1 MSWLSQF
8 FLNPAFVLPGAA
20 LASVPIII
28 HLLSRLRYKKVKFA
42 AMEFLLQSD
51 ELNRRRLIIEQLL
64 LLFLRVLAVL
74 LIVFLLARLV
84 LDPSRLML
92 LRGATTHHVLILDD
106 TLSMRQKSDNETVFQ
121 QALATLEKM
130 VSQGSSASGSLRAT
144 VLTMTQP
151 DRPLVTDRAL
161 DNALVQELIP
171 RLRNLT
177 CSYASASPA
186 PALSAAEN
194 FLSGDGGVAP
204 QVHVLTDLRTAD
216 WSGQPEVTAALKSLD
231 AIDAQVS
238 LIQVARDAA
247 DNVVLSGMS
256 SETLAVAVGV
266 PWRVQLTFRNH
277 AEQKSSGLRAAVYVD
292 GNSLP
297 VKVLLPDIEPG
308 EEAVIDHDIT
318 FNAAGHREV
327 EVRLEEDAL
336 DEDNSRFLVVDVTDK
351 RSVLVVDD
359 EARQEDAGYVSTAL
373 SADPQLTGLAAD
385 VRRSDVLTSEDLSN
399 YDCIYLLNIRELP
412 ADATQ
417 LLSKYVTNGGG
428 IAWFPDDQANSTW
441 YNTTL
446 RSADVNLFPV
456 PLGTVAAIPKPVQG
470 EEPQFQHPLFEQ
482 HPVFA
487 IYNIPDSPF
496 ADAVQVSQWFQVR
509 DDTTTETANS
519 DSTGGRQSYE
529 VIARLKNG
537 DPIIFEHS
545 VGAGRIITFLTTAG
559 RRWTNWPIAPAAP
572 GYVVT
577 HLLLHQYLQ
586 KPTES
591 VQIRELGDALKL
603 EWPVSE
609 FTESIEVFLPVA
621 DEETAANSFLRL
633 QATPVSA
640 GDPPTGGA
648 ETSSEAGEE
657 RLAVSI
663 PQADRPGVYRVKRFQ
678 LEGESKETWLA
689 LSVPASESN
698 LAIADASDVETQVE
712 SGHVRVITADVADE
726 LSASDAGREMRW
738 LLLVLLVFA
747 LIGEQLLSLRM
758 SFHPEVKS

>member
-1 MSWLSQF
+1 MSWLTQY
-8 FLNPAFVLPGAA
+8 FLNPSFVLPGAA

-28 HLLSRLRYKKVKFA
+28 HLLSRLRYKRVKFA

-106 TLSMRQKSDNETVFQ
+106 TLSMRQSSDGESVFQ

-130 VSQGSSASGSLRAT
+130 VSQGGSSSGTLRAT

-177 CSYASASPA
+177 CSYTSASPVA
-186 PALSAAEN
+186 ALTAAEN
-194 FLSGDGGVAP
+194 ILSGDGGVSP
-204 QVHVLTDLRTAD
+204 RVHVLTDLRASD
-216 WSGQPEVTAALKSLD
+216 WSGQPEVVAALNSLD

-238 LIQVARDAA
+238 LIQVTQDAA
-247 DNVVLSGMS
+247 DNVILSQMS

-266 PWRVQLTFRNH
+266 PWRAQLTFRNYG
-277 AEQKSSGLRAAVYVD
+277 QTKSSGLRATVYVD

-297 VKVLLPDIEPG
+297 MKVLVPDIEPG
-308 EEAVIDHDIT
+308 EEIVVDHDMT
-318 FNAAGHREV
+318 FESPGHHEV
-327 EVRLEEDAL
+327 EVRLEDDAL
-336 DEDNSRFLVVDVTDK
+336 IEDNARFVVVDVTDK
-351 RSVLVVDD
+351 RSVLIVDD
-359 EARQEDAGYVSTAL
+359 EAKQEDAGYVSTAL
-373 SADPQLTGLAAD
+373 SADPQLTGLATD
-385 VRRSDVLTSEDLSN
+385 VRRSDVLTAENLN
-399 YDCIYLLNIRELP
+399 NFDCIYLLNIRELP

-417 LLSKYVTNGGG
+417 LLKQYVVNGGG
-428 IAWFPDDQANSTW
+428 VAWFPDDQANATW

-446 RSADVNLFPV
+446 RSEDVNLFPA
-456 PLGTVAAIPKPVQG
+456 PLSTVTSIPKAVQG
-470 EEPQFQHPLFEQ
+470 EEPKFQTPVFEQ

-496 ADAVQVSQWFQVR
+496 ADALQVSQWFQVAA
-509 DDTTTETANS
+509 DDAENL
-519 DSTGGRQSYE
+519 TGPKPT
-529 VIARLKNG
+529 VLARLRNG
-537 DPIIFEHS
+537 DPIVFEHAI
-545 VGAGRIITFLTTAG
+545 GAGRVLTFLTTAG

-591 VQIRELGDALKL
+591 VQVRELGDGVRL

-609 FTESIEVFLPVA
+609 FTESVEVFLPA
-621 DEETAANSFLRL
+621 GDDETAANSFLRL
-633 QATPVSA
+633 QASPVTLDTA
-640 GDPPTGGA
+640 ADENGDLPATVA
-648 ETSSEAGEE
+648 ED

-663 PQADRPGVYRVKRFQ
+663 PQADRPGVYRLKRFQ
-678 LEGESKETWLA
+678 LEGDSKETWLA
-689 LSVPASESN
+689 LSVPSTESD
-698 LAIADASDVETQVE
+698 LTIADAATVEQQSK

-738 LLLVLLVFA
+738 LLLGLLIFA
-747 LIGEQLLSLRM
+747 LVGEQLLSLRM
-758 SFHPEVKS
+758 SFHPEVNS